1 MPWKKLLWT
10 SVGVSMAVIKQHD
23 QKQLEEARAYV
34 VYAQSAAKGSKNRN
48 SRQLPGIRNWSR
60 RHGGMLLAGLLLMGF

>member
-48 SRQLPGIRNWSR
+48 SRQLPGIRN
-60 RHGGMLLAGLLLMGF
+60 